1 MWIDAENGSV
11 YTPRMEG
18 GMPRVNIYDIS
29 RHAGVSIATVSRVL
43 NNSPHVSE
51 ETRRKVMKVIDGCG
65 YVPNAFARGLGLN
78 TMKTIGL
85 LCPDAADPYL
95 ARALAC
101 LEHAF
106 RQKHYDCLL
115 SCTNRDLAARRQ
127 GVELLTSRHV
137 DGMVLMG
144 STFIEEN
151 SEDNAYIRQ
160 AATNVP
166 VVLLNGSFQCP
177 NVFCVL
183 CDDERAMKEAMNQ
196 LLDSG
201 CKRVLYLYHS
211 SNNSGQRKLAGC
223 RDALA
228 AHGRRL
234 SEEETAALLLQA
246 NGSIG
251 RALALSD
258 PRTLAP
264 ILRNRER
271 CEALLA
277 CLADRRADGIMTA
290 IYGWDT
296 KRDAV
301 CDILAD
307 LHLAVRDLV
316 LLKRTEDIR
325 TVFFTDRDAAA
336 DLADRFTSRALI
348 RLYDAVWKA
357 RGALESNGNVRLT
370 LTRMAQEISHA

>member
-144 STFIEEN
+144 STFIEEK
-151 SEDNAYIRQ
+151 SEENDYIRQ
-160 AATNVP
+160 AATN
-166 VVLLNGSFQCP
+166 VLLNGSFQCP

-228 AHGRRL
+228 AHNLPVDETLMRRFDAVLASEDVLAVGAMKYAQAVGRRVPEDL
-234 SEEETAALLLQA
+234 SVVGYNNSNLCLCTEPELTSVDNRLPAICERIVETMLGVLE
-246 NGSIG
+246 G
-251 RALALSD
+251 REM
-258 PRTLAP
+258 P
-264 ILRNRER
+264 E
-271 CEALLA
+271 
-277 CLADRRADGIMTA
+277 
-290 IYGWDT
+290 
-296 KRDAV
+296 K
-301 CDILAD
+301 
-307 LHLAVRDLV
+307 
-316 LLKRTEDIR
+316 
-325 TVFFTDRDAAA
+325 TVFTAEIIQRGSTRAAQ
-336 DLADRFTSRALI
+336 D
-348 RLYDAVWKA
+348 K
-357 RGALESNGNVRLT
+357 
-370 LTRMAQEISHA
+370 

>member
-1 MWIDAENGSV
+1 
-11 YTPRMEG
+11 
-18 GMPRVNIYDIS
+18 MPRVNIYDIS

-211 SNNSGQRKLAGC
+211 SNNSGQHKLAGC

-228 AHGRRL
+228 AHNLPVDETLMRRFD
-234 SEEETAALLLQA
+234 ADKF
-246 NGSIG
+246 SI
-251 RALALSD
+251 
-258 PRTLAP
+258 
-264 ILRNRER
+264 
-271 CEALLA
+271 
-277 CLADRRADGIMTA
+277 
-290 IYGWDT
+290 
-296 KRDAV
+296 
-301 CDILAD
+301 
-307 LHLAVRDLV
+307 HAVRDCLLELERDGLQFDAV
-316 LLKRTEDIR
+316 LASEDVLAVGAMKYAQAVGRRVPEDLSVVGYNNSNLCLCTEPELTSVDNRLPAICER
-325 TVFFTDRDAAA
+325 IVETMLGVLEGREMPEKTVFTAEIIQRGSTRAAQ
-336 DLADRFTSRALI
+336 D
-348 RLYDAVWKA
+348 K
-357 RGALESNGNVRLT
+357 
-370 LTRMAQEISHA
+370 

>member
-1 MWIDAENGSV
+1 MEDVGGQGFSVVGNAPLLDRLRRDVREGRLNHAYILDGAPGSGRHTLARWLCGAIACRNRPGQRTAADENQLGMFDSLPPVQPPADAPLPCGRCEDCRRILEGISPDVRVIGREGKATLGVDSVRFLRQDVLNPPNRLDTKIYIIEDAE
-11 YTPRMEG
+11 TM
-18 GMPRVNIYDIS
+18 
-29 RHAGVSIATVSRVL
+29 TVQAQNALLLTLEEPPAYVL
-43 NNSPHVSE
+43 
-51 ETRRKVMKVIDGCG
+51 
-65 YVPNAFARGLGLN
+65 FL
-78 TMKTIGL
+78 L
-85 LCPDAADPYL
+85 LCNGTDALLETVRSRAPVLRLAPLPD
-95 ARALAC
+95 
-101 LEHAF
+101 
-106 RQKHYDCLL
+106 
-115 SCTNRDLAARRQ
+115 
-127 GVELLTSRHV
+127 
-137 DGMVLMG
+137 
-144 STFIEEN
+144 
-151 SEDNAYIRQ
+151 ED
-160 AATNVP
+160 V
-166 VVLLNGSFQCP
+166 
-177 NVFCVL
+177 
-183 CDDERAMKEAMNQ
+183 
-196 LLDSG
+196 
-201 CKRVLYLYHS
+201 
-211 SNNSGQRKLAGC
+211 

-277 CLADRRADGIMTA
+277 CLADRRADEIMTA
-290 IYGWDT
+290 IYGWDA

>member
-1 MWIDAENGSV
+1 
-11 YTPRMEG
+11 
-18 GMPRVNIYDIS
+18 MPRVNIYDIS

-223 RDALA
+223 WDALA
-228 AHGRRL
+228 AHNLPVDETLMRRFD
-234 SEEETAALLLQA
+234 ADKF
-246 NGSIG
+246 SI
-251 RALALSD
+251 
-258 PRTLAP
+258 
-264 ILRNRER
+264 
-271 CEALLA
+271 
-277 CLADRRADGIMTA
+277 
-290 IYGWDT
+290 
-296 KRDAV
+296 
-301 CDILAD
+301 
-307 LHLAVRDLV
+307 HAVRDCLLELERDGLQFDAV
-316 LLKRTEDIR
+316 LASEDVLAVGAMKYAQAVGRRVPENLSVVGYNNSNLCLCTEPELTSVDNRLPAICER
-325 TVFFTDRDAAA
+325 IVETMLGVLEGREMPEKTVFTAEIIQRGSTRAAQ
-336 DLADRFTSRALI
+336 D
-348 RLYDAVWKA
+348 K
-357 RGALESNGNVRLT
+357 
-370 LTRMAQEISHA
+370 

>member
-1 MWIDAENGSV
+1 MTVQAQNALLLTLEEPPV
-11 YTPRMEG
+11 Y
-18 GMPRVNIYDIS
+18 
-29 RHAGVSIATVSRVL
+29 VL
-43 NNSPHVSE
+43 
-51 ETRRKVMKVIDGCG
+51 
-65 YVPNAFARGLGLN
+65 FL
-78 TMKTIGL
+78 L
-85 LCPDAADPYL
+85 LCNGTDALLETVRSRAPVLRLAPLPD
-95 ARALAC
+95 
-101 LEHAF
+101 
-106 RQKHYDCLL
+106 
-115 SCTNRDLAARRQ
+115 
-127 GVELLTSRHV
+127 
-137 DGMVLMG
+137 
-144 STFIEEN
+144 
-151 SEDNAYIRQ
+151 
-160 AATNVP
+160 
-166 VVLLNGSFQCP
+166 
-177 NVFCVL
+177 
-183 CDDERAMKEAMNQ
+183 DD
-196 LLDSG
+196 
-201 CKRVLYLYHS
+201 V
-211 SNNSGQRKLAGC
+211 

-228 AHGRRL
+228 AHGRCL

-277 CLADRRADGIMTA
+277 CLADRRADEIMTA

-296 KRDAV
+296 KRDVV

>member
-1 MWIDAENGSV
+1 M
-11 YTPRMEG
+11 
-18 GMPRVNIYDIS
+18 NIYDIS

-151 SEDNAYIRQ
+151 SEDNAYHCKPS
-160 AATNVP
+160 A
-166 VVLLNGSFQCP
+166 L
-177 NVFCVL
+177 
-183 CDDERAMKEAMNQ
+183 
-196 LLDSG
+196 G
-201 CKRVLYLYHS
+201 C
-211 SNNSGQRKLAGC
+211 
-223 RDALA
+223 
-228 AHGRRL
+228 
-234 SEEETAALLLQA
+234 
-246 NGSIG
+246 
-251 RALALSD
+251 
-258 PRTLAP
+258 
-264 ILRNRER
+264 
-271 CEALLA
+271 
-277 CLADRRADGIMTA
+277 
-290 IYGWDT
+290 
-296 KRDAV
+296 
-301 CDILAD
+301 
-307 LHLAVRDLV
+307 
-316 LLKRTEDIR
+316 
-325 TVFFTDRDAAA
+325 
-336 DLADRFTSRALI
+336 
-348 RLYDAVWKA
+348 
-357 RGALESNGNVRLT
+357 
-370 LTRMAQEISHA
+370 